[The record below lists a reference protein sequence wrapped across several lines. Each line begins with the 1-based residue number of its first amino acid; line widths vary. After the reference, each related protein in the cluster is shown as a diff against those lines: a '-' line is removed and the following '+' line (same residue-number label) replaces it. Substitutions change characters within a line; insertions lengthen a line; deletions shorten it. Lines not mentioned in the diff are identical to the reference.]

1 MTKNVPMNPAR
12 TSPLPRAERGA
23 ALIVALVLL
32 LVMTVLGVT
41 ALNSSILQ
49 GYMSSSYQQQTRT
62 LATAEN
68 ILRQGELEVES
79 LVFTGVGATPPPYFL
94 NLVENPTTPFAAGS
108 FATTWPGEQYFI
120 EYLGQRIVPG
130 ESVAVGGGLADSLV
144 HVFRVSARELS
155 PSDERSSLRIVQSL
169 YVTLDGPEE

>member
-1 MTKNVPMNPAR
+1 MNPAG
-12 TSPLPRAERGA
+12 TSSPPIAERGA

-32 LVMTVLGVT
+32 LVMTILGVT

-62 LATAEN
+62 LAIAEN
-68 ILRQGELEVES
+68 ILRQGELEVEA
-79 LVFTGVGATPPPYFL
+79 LVFGGVGDPPPGYYL
-94 NLVENPTTPFAAGS
+94 NLVEDPAPIPFAASS
-108 FATTWPGEQYFI
+108 FATAWPAEQYFI

-144 HVFRVSARELS
+144 HVFRVSARELR
-155 PSDERSSLRIVQSL
+155 PATERSSLRIVQSL
-169 YVTLDGPEE
+169 YVTLDGPDE

>member
-1 MTKNVPMNPAR
+1 MNPAR
-12 TSPLPRAERGA
+12 ALPLPRAESGA

-32 LVMTVLGVT
+32 LVMTLLGVT

-68 ILRQGELEVES
+68 ILRQGELEVEA
-79 LVFTGVGATPPPYFL
+79 LVFGGVGATPPSYYL
-94 NLVENPTTPFAAGS
+94 DLVEDPATEPFAAGS
-108 FATTWPGEQYFI
+108 FATAWPTEQYFI

-144 HVFRVSARELS
+144 HVFRVSARELR
-155 PSDERSSLRIVQSL
+155 PTDERSSLRIVQSM
-169 YVTLDGPEE
+169 YVTLDGPDE